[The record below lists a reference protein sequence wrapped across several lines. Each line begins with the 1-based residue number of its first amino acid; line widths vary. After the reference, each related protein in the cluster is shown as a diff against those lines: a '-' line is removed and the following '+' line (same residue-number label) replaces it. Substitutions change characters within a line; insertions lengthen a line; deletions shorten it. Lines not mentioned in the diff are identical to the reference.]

1 MKFAGAPGSWKP
13 ITVRKRGPRLQAGGS
28 DVVTAPPKRKVE
40 TKPKSDV
47 AQPQMYRVVM
57 LNDDYTPMEFVVQVL
72 KECFGMPEPKAIS
85 VMLTVHRQGR
95 AVVGVFTYDI
105 AETKVATVMAVA
117 RRHEHP
123 LRCLLEPE

>member
-1 MKFAGAPGSWKP
+1 MKFAGALGVCNP
-13 ITVRKRGPRLQAGGS
+13 IAEPHRRPQLHSGES
-28 DVVTAPPKRKVE
+28 DVVTAPPKRKVAV
-40 TKPKSDV
+40 KPKSDI

-72 KECFGMPEPKAIS
+72 KELFGMPEPKAIA
-85 VMLTVHRQGR
+85 VMLTVHRQGK

>member
-1 MKFAGAPGSWKP
+1 MKFAGARGSWVPKA
-13 ITVRKRGPRLQAGGS
+13 VSQRGPQLQAGES
-28 DVVTAPPKRKVE
+28 DVVTAPPKRKVATRPE
-40 TKPKSDV
+40 SDV

-72 KECFGMPEPKAIS
+72 KECFGMPEPKAIT
-85 VMLTVHRQGR
+85 VMLTVHRQGK